1 MSLIGKY
8 QRYFPLEERITKMNR
23 IAVFATMALLVV
35 FAFSPSAPAS
45 DVQSGTWKMNPA
57 KSKYNPGPAPKSLTV
72 RIESDENGF
81 KLDSEGVDAN
91 GHSFHAHFEAKFDGK
106 DYPAPGLPNGADT
119 VSVKRLNDHTIQS
132 SQKKGSEVLV
142 TVTVVVSKDGK
153 TRTST
158 YEGKDAQGHT
168 VHQVVVYD
176 RE

>member
-1 MSLIGKY
+1 MSLIQTH
-8 QRYFPLEERITKMNR
+8 QRYPSLQERVTKMNR
-23 IAVFATMALLVV
+23 VAVFATMALLVV
-35 FAFSPSAPAS
+35 FAFSLAAAAA

-57 KSKYNPGPAPKSLTV
+57 KSMYNPGPAPKSLTLK
-72 RIESDENGF
+72 IESDENEF

-91 GHSFHAHFEAKFDGK
+91 GQPIHAHFEAKFDGK
-106 DYPAPGLPNGADT
+106 DYPATGLPNGADT
-119 VSVKRLNDHTIQS
+119 VSVKRLTNHTIQS
-132 SQKKGSEVLV
+132 SQKKGSQVLM

-158 YEGKDAQGHT
+158 YEGKDAQGHA

>member
-1 MSLIGKY
+1 
-8 QRYFPLEERITKMNR
+8 MNR
-23 IAVFATMALLVV
+23 IAVFATVALLVV
-35 FAFSPSAPAS
+35 FTFSLAAEDA

-72 RIESDENGF
+72 RIESDANGF

-91 GHSFHAHFEAKFDGK
+91 GQPFHTHFEAKFDGK

-119 VSVKRLNDHTIQS
+119 VSVKRLNDYTIQS
-132 SQKKGSEVLV
+132 SQKKGGELLV

-158 YEGKDAQGHT
+158 YEGKDAQGHA

-176 RE
+176 KE

>member
-1 MSLIGKY
+1 
-8 QRYFPLEERITKMNR
+8 MNR
-23 IAVFATMALLVV
+23 IAVSATMALFVV
-35 FAFSPSAPAS
+35 FAFSLAAAAA

-57 KSKYNPGPAPKSLTV
+57 KSMYNPGPAPKSLTLK
-72 RIESDENGF
+72 IESDENEF

-91 GHSFHAHFEAKFDGK
+91 GQPIHAHFEAKFDGK
-106 DYPAPGLPNGADT
+106 DYPATGLPNGADT
-119 VSVKRLNDHTIQS
+119 VSVKRLNNHTIQS
-132 SQKKGSEVLV
+132 SQKKGSQVLM

-158 YEGKDAQGHT
+158 YEGKDAQGHA